1 VWNTLIFGIIGIIFG
16 LVLGSFYNVLI
27 YRIPKGISL
36 VNPKRSFCPVC
47 NHQLAWKDNIPILSY
62 LILDGKCRY
71 CGSKIS
77 PLYPVIEGSTAA
89 LFLLAVFLT
98 SNIWNMLALWIL
110 FSGGIIVT
118 AIDLQTMMIPDFAV
132 IMTAIGGILWAITN
146 DQVFLSLISAGIGFG
161 IFLIIHLISKQ
172 GMGFGDV
179 EYLAALALYL
189 VPFSL
194 VWAILMA
201 SIAAIIFSLPMLIT
215 RKANRK
221 TRVPF
226 GPFLALGVS
235 IAIFIPWR

>member
-1 VWNTLIFGIIGIIFG
+1 M
-16 LVLGSFYNVLI
+16 
-27 YRIPKGISL
+27 
-36 VNPKRSFCPVC
+36 C

-62 LILDGKCRY
+62 LILGGKCRY

-77 PLYPVIEGSTAA
+77 PIYPVIEGSTAA

-98 SNIWNMLALWIL
+98 SNVWNMLALWIL

-132 IMTAIGGILWAITN
+132 IMTAIGGVLWAIAN
-146 DQVFLSLISAGIGFG
+146 GQVLLSLISAGIGFG
-161 IFLIIHLISKQ
+161 IFLIIHFVSKQ

-179 EYLAALALYL
+179 EYIAALALYL

-194 VWAILMA
+194 IWAILIA
-201 SIAAIIFSLPMLIT
+201 SIAAIIFALPMLIT

>member
-1 VWNTLIFGIIGIIFG
+1 VWNTLIFGVIGIIFG
-16 LVLGSFYNVLI
+16 LVFGSFYNVLI

-36 VNPKRSFCPVC
+36 VNPKKSFCPVC

-62 LILDGKCRY
+62 LVLGGKCRY

-132 IMTAIGGILWAITN
+132 IMTAVGGVLWAIAN
-146 DQVFLSLISAGIGFG
+146 GQVLLSLISAGIGFG
-161 IFLIIHLISKQ
+161 IFLIIHLVSKQ

-179 EYLAALALYL
+179 EYIAALALYL

-194 VWAILMA
+194 VWAILIA
-201 SIAAIIFSLPMLIT
+201 SIAAIIFALPMLIT

-221 TRVPF
+221 THVPF